1 MLNIQTASKEEIA
14 QLQWLHL
21 KNQMLFLDKNSKFY
35 HKIFKK
41 NKIDLNEINS
51 LKDFRKIPIT
61 TKEELQFYNDD
72 FICVP
77 KEDIIDYV
85 TTSGTLGRPVSL
97 ALNNSD
103 LERLAINE
111 MQSFKIVGIQKEDIV
126 QITTTL
132 DRRFMAGMAYFLG
145 LRKLGAGI
153 VRTGSGLPQLQ
164 WDSIERFK
172 PKYLIAVPSFL
183 IKMIEYAQEHHI
195 DYKNS
200 SVEAAI
206 CIGESVR
213 KIDLELNA
221 LGKKIEQL
229 WGIELF
235 STYASSE
242 MATAFTECE
251 YHVGNH
257 SQPDLIFTEV
267 LDQSGEPTKPG
278 EVGELVISTLQN
290 TTMPLL
296 RYATGD
302 MVSYHDEPCKCGRN
316 TIRLSPV
323 IGRNKQMIK
332 LKGTSLYPQNIID
345 AINEFDKI
353 DLFIV
358 EAYRGNLGLDELVI
372 KIPDTSTLTMITL
385 FKEFLKSKLQV
396 TPRLQM
402 VLPSEIEK
410 LKFPEDGRKPREF
423 IDNR

>member
-1 MLNIQTASKEEIA
+1 MLNIQTASPEEIA
-14 QLQWLHL
+14 KLQWLQL
-21 KNQMLFLDKNSKFY
+21 KNQMLFLDQNSKFY
-35 HKIFKK
+35 HKSFKK
-41 NKIDLNEINS
+41 NKIDLSEINT
-51 LKDFRKIPIT
+51 LEDFRKIPVT

-77 KEDIIDYV
+77 KVDIIDYV

-103 LERLAINE
+103 LQRLAMNE
-111 MQSFKIVGIQKEDIV
+111 MQSFKIVGIQKEDVV

-145 LRKLGAGI
+145 LRELGAGV

-183 IKMIEYAQEHHI
+183 LKMIEYAQEHHI
-195 DYKNS
+195 DFKNS
-200 SVEAAI
+200 SVKAAI

-267 LDQSGEPTKPG
+267 LDQSGNPAKSG

-302 MVSYHDEPCKCGRN
+302 MVSYYDEPCKCGRK

-332 LKGTSLYPQNIID
+332 LKGTSLYPQNVIE

-353 DLFIV
+353 DLYIV
-358 EAYRGNLGLDELVI
+358 EAYRGDLGMDELVI
-372 KIPDTSTLTMITL
+372 KIPDTSTLTMITI

-396 TPRLQM
+396 TPKLEM

-410 LKFPEDGRKPREF
+410 LKFSEDGRKPRVF